1 VTPATAEA
9 KGRGKA
15 DQDDRGPWHREAVDL
30 VRAVSG
36 GMLFGIPLL
45 YTMEVWW
52 IGSETQPA
60 RMAGVLLLTFVPVF
74 LLTRTAGF
82 RSVKDIRWRDAAM
95 DSVETVAI
103 ALLSVAVLLV
113 LLREVTASTPLEE
126 ALGKIV
132 YEATPFAIGSAI
144 AQHVLRRGRAQGDD
158 ADGSSSSSSSSS
170 KGDDD
175 LHATVKDM
183 GATVIGSIFVA
194 FNVAPTDEV
203 PMLAAAM
210 PPAWLLAVMAASL
223 VISYCIVFVAGFS
236 DQEHRRSQQGVL
248 QHPVTE
254 TVVSYLISLGTA
266 AVMLWFFQRV
276 SGQDPYDLTLAY
288 VVVLGLPA
296 AVGAAAGRLAT

>member
-1 VTPATAEA
+1 MPARAA
-9 KGRGKA
+9 AA
-15 DQDDRGPWHREAVDL
+15 DERPEGGPWRREAVEL

-52 IGSETQPA
+52 IGSETQTA
-60 RMAGVLLLTFVPVF
+60 RMAGVLAFMFVPVF

-82 RSVKDIRWRDAAM
+82 RTTKDIRWRDALM
-95 DSVETVAI
+95 DSVETVAL
-103 ALLSVAVLLV
+103 AVVSVFLLLV
-113 LLREVTASTPLEE
+113 LLREVTAATPLEE

-158 ADGSSSSSSSSS
+158 DSGEAED
-170 KGDDD
+170 KD
-175 LHATVKDM
+175 LSATLVDV
-183 GATVIGSIFVA
+183 GATVIGAVFVA

-210 PPAWLLAVMAASL
+210 PGAWLIAMIGASL
-223 VISYCIVFVAGFS
+223 LISYCIVFVAGFS
-236 DQEHRRSQQGVL
+236 DQERRRNQPGIL

-254 TVVSYLISLGTA
+254 TVASYLVSLVVAGG
-266 AVMLWFFQRV
+266 MLWFFQRLGAEDPV
-276 SGQDPYDLTLAY
+276 SVSLSH
-288 VVVLGLPA
+288 VIVLGLPA
-296 AVGAAAGRLAT
+296 AVGGAAGRLAV

>member
-1 VTPATAEA
+1 MTTTTADE
-9 KGRGKA
+9 
-15 DQDDRGPWHREAVDL
+15 DDRGPWHREAVDL

-52 IGSETQPA
+52 IGSATQPA

-82 RSVKDIRWRDAAM
+82 RSTKDIRWRDAAM
-95 DSVETVAI
+95 DSVETVAL

-113 LLREVTASTPLEE
+113 LLREITAATPLEE
-126 ALGKIV
+126 ALGKVV

-144 AQHVLRRGRAQGDD
+144 AQHVLRRGRAQADD
-158 ADGSSSSSSSSS
+158 DSSSSSA
-170 KGDDD
+170 DDD
-175 LHATVKDM
+175 ALHATVKDV
-183 GATVIGSIFVA
+183 GATVIGSLFVA

-210 PPAWLLAVMAASL
+210 PPAWLLGVMAASL
-223 VISYCIVFVAGFS
+223 VVSYCIVFVAGFS

-248 QHPVTE
+248 QHPMTE

-276 SGQDPYDLTLAY
+276 SGQDPFDLTLAY

-296 AVGAAAGRLAT
+296 AVGGAAGRLAT

>member
-1 VTPATAEA
+1 VSQAPTTDRA
-9 KGRGKA
+9 A
-15 DQDDRGPWHREAVDL
+15 DDTQGPWRREATDL

-52 IGSETQPA
+52 IGSETEPA
-60 RMAGVLLLTFVPVF
+60 RMAGVLLLTFIPVF

-82 RSVKDIRWRDAAM
+82 RSTKDIRRRDAAM

-103 ALLSVAVLLV
+103 GLVSVAVLLV
-113 LLREVTASTPLEE
+113 LLREITMATPLEE

-144 AQHVLRRGRAQGDD
+144 AQHVLRRGRAEGDD
-158 ADGSSSSSSSSS
+158 DSDAED
-170 KGDDD
+170 DDD

-210 PPAWLLAVMAASL
+210 PPAWLLALMAASL
-223 VISYCIVFVAGFS
+223 VVSYCIVFVAGFS
-236 DQEHRRSQQGVL
+236 DQEHRHSQQGIF

-276 SGQDPYDLTLAY
+276 GGDDPYDLTLAY

-296 AVGAAAGRLAT
+296 AVGGAAGRLAT

>member
-1 VTPATAEA
+1 VTTTTADE
-9 KGRGKA
+9 
-15 DQDDRGPWHREAVDL
+15 DDRGPWHREAVDL

-52 IGSETQPA
+52 IGSATQPA

-82 RSVKDIRWRDAAM
+82 RSTKDIRWRDAAM
-95 DSVETVAI
+95 DSVETVAL

-113 LLREVTASTPLEE
+113 LLREITAATPLEE
-126 ALGKIV
+126 ALGKVV

-144 AQHVLRRGRAQGDD
+144 AQHVLRRGRAQADD
-158 ADGSSSSSSSSS
+158 DSSSSSA
-170 KGDDD
+170 DDD
-175 LHATVKDM
+175 ALHATVKDV
-183 GATVIGSIFVA
+183 GATVIGSLFVA

-210 PPAWLLAVMAASL
+210 PPAWLLGVMAASL
-223 VISYCIVFVAGFS
+223 VVSYCIVFVAGFS

-248 QHPVTE
+248 QHPMTE

-276 SGQDPYDLTLAY
+276 SGQDPFDLTLAY

-296 AVGAAAGRLAT
+296 AVGGAAGRLAT

>member
-1 VTPATAEA
+1 MPARAA
-9 KGRGKA
+9 A
-15 DQDDRGPWHREAVDL
+15 ADDRPEGGPWRREAVEL

-52 IGSETQPA
+52 IGSETQTA
-60 RMAGVLLLTFVPVF
+60 RMVAVLAFMFVPVF

-82 RSVKDIRWRDAAM
+82 RTTKDIRWRDALI
-95 DSVETVAI
+95 DSVETVAL
-103 ALLSVAVLLV
+103 AVVSVFLLLV
-113 LLREVTASTPLEE
+113 LLREVTTATPLEE

-158 ADGSSSSSSSSS
+158 DSDNGEGNGEG
-170 KGDDD
+170 KGEGKD
-175 LHATVKDM
+175 LHATVVDV
-183 GATVIGSIFVA
+183 GATVIGAVFVA

-210 PPAWLLAVMAASL
+210 PGVWLIAMIGASL
-223 VISYCIVFVAGFS
+223 LISCCIVFVAGFS
-236 DQEHRRSQQGVL
+236 DQERRRNQPGIL

-254 TVVSYLISLGTA
+254 TVASYLISLVVAGG
-266 AVMLWFFQRV
+266 MLWFFQRLGAEDPVGV
-276 SGQDPYDLTLAY
+276 SLSH
-288 VVVLGLPA
+288 VIVLGLPA
-296 AVGAAAGRLAT
+296 AVGGAAGRLAV